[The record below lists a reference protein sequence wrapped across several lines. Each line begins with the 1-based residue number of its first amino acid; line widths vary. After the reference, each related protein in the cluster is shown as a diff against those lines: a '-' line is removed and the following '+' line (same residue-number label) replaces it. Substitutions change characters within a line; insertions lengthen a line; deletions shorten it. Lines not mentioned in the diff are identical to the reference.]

1 MIIMTLDDDER
12 PVFQSKLLSNKHSLF
27 NLTCERD
34 LIVYDD
40 LILVVEYYSYEQY
53 GYSYVLN
60 EKTEKRLLY
69 V

>member
-1 MIIMTLDDDER
+1 MMMNVLSFN
-12 PVFQSKLLSNKHSLF
+12 PNSFQNNRFLF

-40 LILVVEYYSYEQY
+40 LILVVEYYFYEQY

>member
-1 MIIMTLDDDER
+1 MLMNVLSFNSNY
-12 PVFQSKLLSNKHSLF
+12 FQNKHSLF
-27 NLTCERD
+27 NLICKRD
-34 LIVYDD
+34 LVVHGD
-40 LILVVEYYSYEQY
+40 LILVVEYYSYGQY

>member
-1 MIIMTLDDDER
+1 MMMN
-12 PVFQSKLLSNKHSLF
+12 VLSFNPNYFLNKHSLF
-27 NLTCERD
+27 DLTCERD
-34 LIVYDD
+34 LIVKSD
-40 LILVVEYYSYEQY
+40 LILVVEYYSYGQY

>member
-1 MIIMTLDDDER
+1 MMMN
-12 PVFQSKLLSNKHSLF
+12 VLSFNPNYLQNKHSIF
-27 NLTCERD
+27 NLTCKRD

>member
-1 MIIMTLDDDER
+1 MMMNVLSFN
-12 PVFQSKLLSNKHSLF
+12 PNYFQNKHFLF

-34 LIVYDD
+34 LIVYED

-53 GYSYVLN
+53 GYFYVLN

>member
-40 LILVVEYYSYEQY
+40 DPCSR
-53 GYSYVLN
+53 VLF
-60 EKTEKRLLY
+60 L
-69 V
+69 